1 MKSCKTIALRL
12 LLCASVSF
20 PAGFAGAAAS
30 GTASLA
36 EPPGTGGPPML
47 RRLTEAQYR
56 ATIADVFGPD
66 IPVTARFERAL
77 RSEGLVAVGTSEAG
91 LSAFA
96 LEQYDTAAG
105 AIAAAVLAPE
115 RRERFVPC
123 DSPPVQHFD
132 PDCAAAFIERHGT
145 RLFRRALEAE
155 EATAWLD
162 VARAAHTRLGDF
174 YAALEFTLVGMLVA
188 PDFLLR
194 VEAVATTPA
203 ADGSPRLDAYSRATR
218 LSYFLTG
225 SAPDAGLL
233 AAAGR
238 GALDSPDG
246 LAREVDRLMAG
257 PRYEAA
263 VREFFTDMLRF
274 DLFDDLA
281 KDPVIYPAFNSTV
294 AADAQEQT
302 LRTITGHLLAGEG
315 DYRDLF
321 TTRAAP
327 LTRSLGIVY
336 RQPVAVR
343 NGWQEGEFSERSGRV
358 GIQSHL
364 SFLALH
370 SHPGRSSPTLRG
382 KAIREVFLCQHM
394 PDPPVDVD
402 FTGINDDTNAARP
415 TARDRLQAHATETQ
429 CKACHVLMDP
439 AGLALEYYDG
449 LGAFRTRENGAEID
463 VSGALDAKSFAA
475 ASGLGTALA
484 EHSQT
489 TSCLVRRMY
498 SFATGRR
505 ELPGE
510 RAYLEYLDA
519 TFAAAGYRVP
529 ALMRA
534 IALSDAFY
542 RIAPETNDEVATG
555 HDVPAAG
562 ES

>member
-1 MKSCKTIALRL
+1 MKIFVTTALRL
-12 LLCASVSF
+12 LLCACVIL
-20 PAGFAGAAAS
+20 PAALAGAADPGNAP
-30 GTASLA
+30 LA
-36 EPPGTGGPPML
+36 EPTSAGGPPLL

-77 RSEGLVAVGTSEAG
+77 RSDGLVAVGTSEAG

-105 AIAAAVLAPE
+105 AIAAAVLGEEQRA
-115 RRERFVPC
+115 RFVPC
-123 DSPPVQHFD
+123 APASARDFAA
-132 PDCAAAFIERHGT
+132 DCAAAFIERYGT
-145 RLFRRALEAE
+145 RLFRRALEPG
-155 EATAWLD
+155 EAAAWLE
-162 VARAAHTRLGDF
+162 VARAAHGRLGDF
-174 YAALEFTLVGMLVA
+174 YAGLEFALVGMLVA

-194 VEAVATTPA
+194 IEEVATAPA
-203 ADGSPRLDAYSRATR
+203 ADGSARLDAYSRATR
-218 LSYFLTG
+218 LAYFLTG
-225 SAPDAGLL
+225 SAPDAELL
-233 AAAGR
+233 AAAEE
-238 GALDSPDG
+238 GALDTRDG

-257 PRYEAA
+257 PRYEGA
-263 VREFFTDMLRF
+263 VREFFNDMLHF

-281 KDPVIYPAFNSTV
+281 KDPLIYPAFNSTV

-302 LRTITGHLLAGEG
+302 LRTITGHLLAGDG

-327 LTRSLGIVY
+327 LTRALGIVY

-343 NGWQEGEFSERSGRV
+343 NGWQDGEFSASSGRT
-358 GIQSHL
+358 GIQSHI

-402 FTGINDDTNAARP
+402 FTGINDDTNTERP
-415 TARDRLQAHATETQ
+415 TARDRLQAHATEPQ
-429 CKACHVLMDP
+429 CKGCHVLMDP

-449 LGAFRTRENGAEID
+449 LGAFRTRENGADID
-463 VSGALDAKSFAA
+463 VSGALDATSFVA
-475 ASGLGTALA
+475 ASGLGAALA

-498 SFATGRR
+498 SFATGRGA
-505 ELPGE
+505 LPGE
-510 RAYLEYLDA
+510 RAYLDYLDA

-542 RIAPETNDEVATG
+542 RVTPDTNEAVATG
-555 HDVPAAG
+555 HDAPAAG